1 MVNLLS
7 DALGLV
13 LVSGGWVSIERRRRR
28 GAQALCSN
36 TLQLQ
41 LLLPPLSSLRES
53 RLVVPLCRALQVDHF
68 MQRRP
73 RSGGGGLHGGKQ
85 IPYIQLESMGQ
96 QAGDV

>member
-7 DALGLV
+7 DTWGLV
-13 LVSGGWVSIERRRRR
+13 LVSGGWASIERRRRR

-36 TLQLQ
+36 TLRLQ
-41 LLLPPLSSLRES
+41 LLLPPLSSLREP

-68 MQRRP
+68 MQRP
-73 RSGGGGLHGGKQ
+73 HSGGGGLHGGKQ